1 MIHVSI
7 SLPNKYSEAARLLPG
22 VWDSSKRNRATSS
35 AALAFKARLLLYAAS
50 PLVNGNSE
58 FYSDFKNP
66 DGTFLINQTYDREKW
81 KRAMDAAKEAIDLC
95 EENGYKLYGN
105 STNDLEQGKKNYHE
119 AFVGDGISGSG
130 FNWNEVLFGFAEQGT
145 ISYCIKN
152 MAPRVEFTSYSTKGF
167 RGSLFPTWDCV
178 SRYYTKNGLPWADDP
193 ETKKLDPY
201 SIAPGDSTVRFHRNR
216 DPRFYASIGFDRG
229 NYDVQ
234 GKTIVLKC
242 RRGEMQQNNGNAK
255 DEYQTDNG
263 YYCQKWVSKYDTY
276 NRTTDQITYNRWCFP
291 YMRLAELYLSYA
303 EADFEYSGTLS
314 TASLSYLNKVRER
327 CGLPTFAD
335 SWAKAGG
342 IPSGEKLREI
352 LHDERS
358 IELAMEGRRF
368 HDMRRWKIAHTE
380 MMRYQKSW
388 TLSGKTA
395 DSFYKLTDMKETGVR
410 NFTAPKNYWL
420 AIPQDQIE
428 VNPNLVQNP
437 GY

>member
-1 MIHVSI
+1 MV
-7 SLPNKYSEAARLLPG
+7 
-22 VWDSSKRNRATSS
+22 
-35 AALAFKARLLLYAAS
+35 
-50 PLVNGNSE
+50 
-58 FYSDFKNP
+58 
-66 DGTFLINQTYDREKW
+66 
-81 KRAMDAAKEAIDLC
+81 C
-95 EENGYKLYGN
+95 EQVP
-105 STNDLEQGKKNYHE
+105 DLEQGKKNYHE

>member
-1 MIHVSI
+1 MVLS
-7 SLPNKYSEAARLLPG
+7 
-22 VWDSSKRNRATSS
+22 
-35 AALAFKARLLLYAAS
+35 LYA
-50 PLVNGNSE
+50 
-58 FYSDFKNP
+58 
-66 DGTFLINQTYDREKW
+66 
-81 KRAMDAAKEAIDLC
+81 
-95 EENGYKLYGN
+95 
-105 STNDLEQGKKNYHE
+105 
-119 AFVGDGISGSG
+119 
-130 FNWNEVLFGFAEQGT
+130 
-145 ISYCIKN
+145 
-152 MAPRVEFTSYSTKGF
+152 
-167 RGSLFPTWDCV
+167 
-178 SRYYTKNGLPWADDP
+178 SR
-193 ETKKLDPY
+193 
-201 SIAPGDSTVRFHRNR
+201 
-216 DPRFYASIGFDRG
+216 
-229 NYDVQ
+229 Q
-234 GKTIVLKC
+234 
-242 RRGEMQQNNGNAK
+242 
-255 DEYQTDNG
+255 
-263 YYCQKWVSKYDTY
+263 
-276 NRTTDQITYNRWCFP
+276 
-291 YMRLAELYLSYA
+291 LYLSYA